1 VHLTGIN
8 GCISPEYPF
17 GEFLRKERE
26 KKGLN
31 QSEFGLK
38 VGLIMTDVSKIEN
51 GRKKFPFDNLKKL
64 SKFIEQDF
72 DVIKTKFVAD
82 ILVDEVKKYKCSDI
96 VYSVAEEQSKYLR
109 NKNAKQTTIKFEKQ

>member
-1 VHLTGIN
+1 MAT
-8 GCISPEYPF
+8 F

-38 VGLIMTDVSKIEN
+38 VGLIMTDVSKVEN

-64 SKFIEQDF
+64 SKFIGHDF
-72 DVIKTKFVAD
+72 EELKTMYVAD
-82 ILVDEVKKYKCSDI
+82 LLVDEVKKYKCSDI
-96 VYSVAEEQSKYLR
+96 VFSVAEKQSKYLR
-109 NKNAKQTTIKFEKQ
+109 NKNAKQTELKFSKQ

>member
-1 VHLTGIN
+1 MAT
-8 GCISPEYPF
+8 F

-38 VGLIMTDVSKIEN
+38 VGLIMTDVSKVEN
-51 GRKKFPFDNLKKL
+51 GRKKFPFNNLKKL
-64 SKFIEQDF
+64 SKFLGQDF
-72 DVIKTKFVAD
+72 EKIKTIYVAD

-96 VYSVAEEQSKYLR
+96 VFSVAEEQSKYLS
-109 NKNAKQTTIKFEKQ
+109 NKNAKQTTIKFDKQ

>member
-1 VHLTGIN
+1 MAT
-8 GCISPEYPF
+8 F

-51 GRKKFPFDNLKKL
+51 GRKNSL
-64 SKFIEQDF
+64 
-72 DVIKTKFVAD
+72 
-82 ILVDEVKKYKCSDI
+82 
-96 VYSVAEEQSKYLR
+96 
-109 NKNAKQTTIKFEKQ
+109 